1 MARYLITGGAGFIG
15 SHVVDAL
22 AARGD
27 AVRVVDDLSTGRR
40 ENLAGHPGIELIE
53 ADLGGREVAREAVAD
68 IDCVIH
74 LAAIPSVPRSV
85 REPRRSHHA
94 NVEATHELLLAARDA
109 GVRRV
114 VLASSSSVYGESET
128 LPKHEGLRP
137 APLSPYALHKL
148 IGEQYAALFTRL
160 YGLETVALRFFN
172 VFGPRQS
179 PQSQYSG
186 VISLFTAALLAGRAP
201 TIHGDGE
208 QTRDFTYVAD
218 VARGVLQACEA
229 PAASGRAVNLAR
241 GGRMSV
247 NALYAALQRA
257 TGVSVAARHA
267 EPRRGDVRHSQAE
280 ISLARDLLGFAPVVP
295 VEEGLER
302 TVDWQRQQAEDD
314 RAGTPGARRRRRLSP
329 ANGPVTRV
337 PKERPLRGPRV
348 GRPGP
353 VPWRRPPPP
362 SGAARWASRR
372 RSGLSTAR
380 RRCARSRTARGAR
393 QPRRGVR

>member
-1 MARYLITGGAGFIG
+1 MARYLVTGGAGFIG

-27 AVRVVDDLSTGRR
+27 AIRVVDDLSTGRR
-40 ENLAGHPGIELIE
+40 ENLSAHPGIELIE
-53 ADLGGREVAREAVAD
+53 ADLGERQVAGHAVAD

-85 REPRRSHHA
+85 REPRRSHRA

-114 VLASSSSVYGESET
+114 VLASSSSVYGESER
-128 LPKHEGLRP
+128 LPKHEGMRP

-148 IGEQYAALFTRL
+148 IGEQYAALFSRL

-218 VARGVLQACEA
+218 VARGVLQACAA
-229 PAASGRAVNLAR
+229 PAASGRAVNIAR

-247 NALYAALQRA
+247 NELCAALQRA
-257 TGVSVAARHA
+257 TGVAVSARYA
-267 EPRRGDVRHSQAE
+267 GPRPGDVRHSQAD
-280 ISLARDLLGFAPVVP
+280 ISLARDLLGFAPAVP
-295 VEEGLER
+295 VEEGLGR
-302 TVDWQRQQAEDD
+302 TVDWQRRQAEDGQI
-314 RAGTPGARRRRRLSP
+314 AAPGA
-329 ANGPVTRV
+329 A
-337 PKERPLRGPRV
+337 E
-348 GRPGP
+348 PG
-353 VPWRRPPPP
+353 
-362 SGAARWASRR
+362 A
-372 RSGLSTAR
+372 
-380 RRCARSRTARGAR
+380 
-393 QPRRGVR
+393 